1 MTSPKTKPVVT
12 RADREAAWKALMLS
26 ESLDPTDEQIEHLKE
41 WLKTG
46 VVVGDGVPET
56 FDTENR
62 VALALATTRT
72 EAHAA
77 GYAEC
82 QRDVVEWARGSMSD
96 RHTSANWDAKDT
108 ALDELAEGVEA
119 GEHVGAAKEVER
131 G

>member
-12 RADREAAWKALMLS
+12 EADEI
-26 ESLDPTDEQIEHLKE
+26 D
-41 WLKTG
+41 
-46 VVVGDGVPET
+46 
-56 FDTENR
+56 
-62 VALALATTRT
+62 ALARRIVRAQSEFHHNDTAGLLNAAVCELLPVFKQLATTRT

>member
-12 RADREAAWKALMLS
+12 RADREAAWRWRFRDDPRFSYPDKIDSADLAWVETGALGEYPYDYEELS
-26 ESLDPTDEQIEHLKE
+26 ERAEFAAIC
-41 WLKTG
+41 
-46 VVVGDGVPET
+46 
-56 FDTENR
+56 
-62 VALALATTRT
+62 RT